1 MSRAFAL
8 GFAVSAAIHA
18 AVLAALWHGPS
29 GGRRMDHDAA
39 PGLALLWTD
48 AVGTIRETS
57 SSNAAR
63 PEPATMEEEESAPVA
78 TEERPPFDA
87 VKTAAV
93 PALAALPLPPP
104 LPLPPRRS
112 PQAGGGSTPGL
123 APAARTQSA
132 GQGTGEGEDSLA
144 ATVAE
149 GGNFLP
155 ASIHTKAEPAYPW
168 EARRNRWQGTVLL
181 AVTVSPEG
189 RPIAIDVAR
198 SSGHRVLDDAAVEAV
213 RQWRFVA
220 ARRNGLAVEDRVAVP
235 ITFRLR
241 D

>member
-1 MSRAFAL
+1 
-8 GFAVSAAIHA
+8 
-18 AVLAALWHGPS
+18 
-29 GGRRMDHDAA
+29 
-39 PGLALLWTD
+39 
-48 AVGTIRETS
+48 
-57 SSNAAR
+57 
-63 PEPATMEEEESAPVA
+63 MEEEESAPAA
-78 TEERPPFDA
+78 TEESPPLDA
-87 VKTAAV
+87 ATTAAA

-104 LPLPPRRS
+104 LPLPPRHF
-112 PQAGGGSTPGL
+112 PHAGGGSTPGP
-123 APAARTQSA
+123 APAARTPSA

-144 ATVAE
+144 ATVGD

-155 ASIHTKAEPAYPW
+155 ARIHTKPEPAYPW

-189 RPIAIDVAR
+189 HPIAVDVAR

-220 ARRNGLAVEDRVAVP
+220 AQRNGLAVEDRVAVP
-235 ITFRLR
+235 ITFRLS